1 MNIVLY
7 FCFTHKTTNMKVI
20 HLFALTPLFMACS
33 FQNIAVEYPETKK
46 DTISDNYFGTIV
58 AEPYRWLED
67 DQSQE
72 TKAWVTAQNEVTQN
86 YLSQIPFRGKI
97 AARLREIWNY
107 PKYSTPFKKGEYFF
121 EYRNSGLQNQSV
133 LYIMST
139 PGDSGRVLL
148 DPNTLSADG
157 TVALNFIS
165 VSDDGKFLAYSISRG
180 GSDWQ
185 EFKVKEI
192 ATGNDLEDHIKWVKF
207 SGISWLDDG
216 FFYTRYPEPK
226 EGDAL
231 KGQNTNSKIYF
242 HKIGSK
248 QSEDKLFYED
258 AVNPLWGFSASVSED
273 KKDLIISVTESTSGN
288 GLYIMNL
295 ATNSVRKVVETFDTD
310 YSIVFAEN
318 GRYVVYSNRE
328 APNYKLLL
336 LQFSAAGSPQW
347 SEFVPENESV
357 LVSSGIVGGKFF
369 LEYLKDAHSVVNIH
383 SADGNFERTLNLP
396 LGSVTAFTGEKDD
409 TETFFTLSSF
419 TSPGTTFRYN
429 IENNDLSVFRKAEI
443 KFDESQYETKQ
454 VFYPSKDGTAI
465 PMFLTYKKGIAL
477 NGNNPTLLYGYGG
490 FNISITPSFS
500 ASRLILLE
508 NGGVLAVANIR
519 GGGEYGEKWHK
530 AGTLTNKQNVF
541 DDFIAAA
548 EYLIEN
554 KYTSSA
560 KLAIQGGS
568 NGGLLV
574 GACMNQRP
582 DLFAVALPAVGVM
595 DMLRYQKFTIGRY
608 WATDYGTS
616 EESKE
621 MFDYLYAYSPLH
633 NVKDG
638 TDYPAIMITTGDHDD
653 RVVPAHSFKLA
664 ATLQEKV
671 SAARPAL
678 IRIET
683 NAGHGAGKPT
693 EKLIE
698 EQADIWAFTF
708 FNMGIKPSYN

>member
-1 MNIVLY
+1 M
-7 FCFTHKTTNMKVI
+7 FCTFAQLAKSTRMKQFFI
-20 HLFALTPLFMACS
+20 FALITFSMACTNR
-33 FQNIAVEYPETKK
+33 NISVEYPETRK
-46 DTISDNYFGTIV
+46 DSVIDNYFGTMV
-58 AEPYRWLED
+58 EEPYRWLED
-67 DQSQE
+67 DQSEE
-72 TKAWVTAQNEVTQN
+72 TKAWVLAQNEVTNN
-86 YLSQIPFRGKI
+86 YLSQIPFRASI
-97 AARLREIWNY
+97 ADRLRELWNY
-107 PKYSTPFKKGEYFF
+107 PKFSTPFKKGEYYF

-133 LYIMST
+133 LYIMSE
-139 PGDSGRVLL
+139 PGDSGRILL
-148 DPNTLSADG
+148 DANMLSTDG

-165 VSDDGKFLAYSISRG
+165 VSDDGKYLAYSISRG

-185 EFKVKEI
+185 EFRVKEI
-192 ATGNDLEDHIKWVKF
+192 ASGTDLSDHIQWVKF
-207 SGISWLDDG
+207 SGISWYGDG

-231 KGQNTNSKIYF
+231 KGQNMNSKIYF
-242 HKIGSK
+242 HKVGSD
-248 QSEDKLFYED
+248 QNDDVLYYED
-258 AVNPLWGFSASVSED
+258 SANPQWGFSAQVSDD

-295 ATNSVRKVVETFDTD
+295 ESKKINKVVETFDVD
-310 YSIVFAEN
+310 YS
-318 GRYVVYSNRE
+318 VVYSEQGKYIVYTNKN
-328 APNYKLLL
+328 APNFALAV
-336 LQFSAAGSPQW
+336 LQITPDGNVSW
-347 SEFVPENESV
+347 SDFVKESESV
-357 LVSSGIVGGKFF
+357 LVSCNLVGQKYF

-383 SADGNFERTLNLP
+383 AMDGTFEQTLDLP
-396 LGSVTAFTGEKDD
+396 LGSVSAFTGEKDD
-409 TETFFTLSSF
+409 EETFFGLSSF
-419 TSPGTTFRYN
+419 TSPGTTYRYN
-429 IENNDLSVFRKAEI
+429 IAKNELSVFRKSEI
-443 KFDESQYETKQ
+443 KFDESAYTTTQ
-454 VFYPSKDGTAI
+454 VFYPSKDGTLI
-465 PMFLTYKKGIAL
+465 PMFLTHKKGIKL
-477 NGNNPTLLYGYGG
+477 NGANPALLYGYGG

-530 AGTLTNKQNVF
+530 AGTLMQKQNVF

-548 EYLIEN
+548 EYLIN
-554 KYTSSA
+554 TKYTSPD

-582 DLFAVALPAVGVM
+582 DLFAVAFPAVGVM

-621 MFDYLYAYSPLH
+621 MFEYLFAYSPLH
-633 NVKDG
+633 NVKEG
-638 TDYPAIMITTGDHDD
+638 VDYPAIMITTGDHDD

-664 ATLQEKV
+664 ATLQDKV
-671 SAARPAL
+671 SSKRPAL

-693 EKLIE
+693 EKIIDE
-698 EQADIWAFTF
+698 HADIWAFYFHNTKV
-708 FNMGIKPSYN
+708 KPKYK